1 MKSRRLSLFLTF
13 LKIGAFTFGGGYA
26 MIALLEHELIEKKG
40 WIGHDEFLD
49 MAAIAESTP
58 GPVAVNAATYV
69 GYQRKGVWGG
79 CVATLGVVL
88 PSLGIISLLAGILL
102 RIDTLP
108 LVVNAFAG
116 VRVAVAALVVAA
128 IFQLY
133 RQGVRGAGAN
143 GLCVGALA
151 LSLLGVSPVLVTLG
165 ALGLGLLLPRIRRRV

>member
-1 MKSRRLSLFLTF
+1 MAELFWVFFRIGF
-13 LKIGAFTFGGGYA
+13 LMFGGGYV
-26 MIALLEHELIEKKG
+26 MLPLLQREVVEKRGWITQEALLDCFAL
-40 WIGHDEFLD
+40 
-49 MAAIAESTP
+49 SQCTP
-58 GPVAVNAATYV
+58 GAIAVNAATYV
-69 GYQRKGVWGG
+69 GYQRKGACGG

-128 IFQLY
+128 IWQLY